1 MKHKPKDMSDPRVL
15 RAEAARMSE
24 DLNRIMRGREFES
37 NEEFDKFMQDL
48 IGKSFDDIEMP
59 EPTPQDRAQYLV
71 YDAWEEKS
79 AKRRTEMARKA
90 LELWPDCADA
100 YCVMAEGATTSDE
113 ERRMLEAAV
122 AAGERAIGP
131 EPFKEDV
138 GRFWGIH
145 TTRPYMRARFLLAN
159 FLWSEEEDEAAIK
172 HARELLRLNPRDN
185 QGVRY
190 SLVGWLL
197 ACGNDRAAVV
207 LLDRHDEDSACWQYA
222 RALLEFRTWGDSDRA
237 RATLERAFHSN
248 EVLPGYLIAL
258 GLGLGELPDIS
269 DPETS
274 EEAILAVSD
283 LGEPWQ
289 MTPGALDWLRD
300 RWLGRDSGT
309 KKR

>member
-1 MKHKPKDMSDPRVL
+1 MKHRPKDLSDPRVL
-15 RAEAARMSE
+15 RAEAARASE
-24 DLNRIMRGREFES
+24 ALDRIMRDREFES
-37 NEEFDKFMQDL
+37 DEELDRFMQG
-48 IGKSFDDIEMP
+48 IVGKPLDELPMP
-59 EPTPQDRAQYLV
+59 EPTPRDKAQDLV
-71 YDAWEEKS
+71 YDAWEEES
-79 AKRRTEMARKA
+79 AKRRAEMARKA

-100 YCVMAEGATTSDE
+100 YCVLAEEATTSNE

-145 TTRPYMRARFLLAN
+145 STRPYMRARFLLAN
-159 FLWSEEEDEAAIK
+159 FLWHEEKDEAAIK
-172 HARELLRLNPRDN
+172 HARELIRLDPRDN
-185 QGVRY
+185 QGVRH

-197 ACGNDRAAVV
+197 ASGNDRAAVV
-207 LLDRHDEDSACWQYA
+207 LLDRHDDDSACWKYA

-237 RATLERAFHSN
+237 RATLERAFQYN
-248 EVLPGYLIAL
+248 DALPEYLIAL
-258 GLGLGELPDIS
+258 RPEPDGLPDSSRLEI
-269 DPETS
+269 D
-274 EEAILAVSD
+274 EEAFLAVSD

-300 RWLGRDSGT
+300 RWLSRDSGR

>member
-15 RAEAARMSE
+15 RAEAARTSDE
-24 DLNRIMRGREFES
+24 FDRLLRGKEFES
-37 NEEFDKFMQDL
+37 KEELEKYMQSL
-48 IGKSFDDIEMP
+48 VGKSFDELPMP
-59 EPTPQDRAQYLV
+59 ELTPRDKAQDLV

-79 AKRRTEMARKA
+79 AKRRSELARQA

-100 YCVMAEGATTSDE
+100 YCVLAEEATTPDE

-131 EPFKEDV
+131 EPFKKDV

-145 TTRPYMRARFLLAN
+145 ATRPYMRARFLLAN
-159 FLWSEEEDEAAIK
+159 FLWNEEESEAAIK

-185 QGVRY
+185 QGVRH

-207 LLDRHDEDSACWQYA
+207 LLDRHNEDSACWNYA
-222 RALLEFRTWGDSDRA
+222 RALLEFRTWGDTDRA
-237 RATLERAFHSN
+237 REKLERAFESN
-248 EVLPGYLIAL
+248 GILPEYLIAL
-258 GLGLGELPDIS
+258 RPEPGELS
-269 DPETS
+269 DNSSLEID
-274 EEAILAVSD
+274 EEAVLAASD

-300 RWLGRDSGT
+300 RWLSRDTGGR
-309 KKR
+309 KR

>member
-15 RAEAARMSE
+15 RAESARMSE
-24 DLNRIMRGREFES
+24 DLNRIMRGREFNSDEEL
-37 NEEFDKFMQDL
+37 NEFMQGI

-59 EPTPQDRAQYLV
+59 EMTTQDKAQYLV
-71 YDAWEEKS
+71 YDAWEVES
-79 AKRRTEMARKA
+79 AKRRREMARKA

-100 YCVMAEGATTSDE
+100 YCVLAEEANSVAE
-113 ERRMLEAAV
+113 ERSMLEAAV

-145 TTRPYMRARFLLAN
+145 ETRPYVRARFMLAN
-159 FLWSEEEDEAAIK
+159 FLWNEEEDEAAIK

-185 QGVRY
+185 LGVRY

-197 ACGNDRAAVV
+197 ACGNDPAAVV
-207 LLDRHDEDSACWQYA
+207 LLDRHDEDSACWKYA
-222 RALLEFRTWGDSDRA
+222 RALLEFRTWGDADRA
-237 RATLERAFHSN
+237 RATLERAFQSN
-248 EVLPGYLIAL
+248 EVLADYMVAL
-258 GLGLGELPDIS
+258 GSGIDELPEDS
-269 DPETS
+269 DLELA
-274 EEAILAVSD
+274 EEAIVAVND
-283 LGEPWQ
+283 LGEPWL

-300 RWLGRDSGT
+300 RWLSRDSGR

>member
-1 MKHKPKDMSDPRVL
+1 MKRKPRDMSDPGVL
-15 RAEAARMSE
+15 RAEAARASE
-24 DLNRIMRGREFES
+24 NLDRVMRDREFES
-37 NEEFDKFMQDL
+37 DEELDKFMQSI
-48 IGKSFDDIEMP
+48 IGKSFDELEIP
-59 EPTPQDRAQYLV
+59 EPTPRDKAQDLV

-100 YCVMAEGATTSDE
+100 YCVLAEEATTSAQ

-145 TTRPYMRARFLLAN
+145 ATRPYMRARFLLAD
-159 FLWSEEEDEAAIK
+159 FLWYEEEDEAAIK
-172 HARELLRLNPRDN
+172 HARELLRLNPSDN

-197 ACGNDRAAVV
+197 ANGNDRAAVG
-207 LLDRHDEDSACWQYA
+207 LLGRYDEVTAGWEYA
-222 RALLEFRTWGDSDRA
+222 RALLEFRTWGDADRA
-237 RATLERAFHSN
+237 RDTLEGAFRSN
-248 EVLPGYLIAL
+248 EFLPEYLIAL
-258 GLGLGELPDIS
+258 RDTPDERPDCFS
-269 DPETS
+269 RGTDD
-274 EEAILAVSD
+274 EAIIVLRDMSEA
-283 LGEPWQ
+283 WQ

-300 RWLGRDSGT
+300 RWLSRSSDE